1 MSVVIEAD
9 RVSIDIIES
18 VKIQAKT
25 KAGNYA
31 TILFSNV
38 ESSNPFIETTS
49 GQEVSASQDDNG
61 YVSVCQPSKKHATIN
76 FDFGEMSYAYHN
88 VNR

>member
-1 MSVVIEAD
+1 MSVIIETD

-18 VKIQAKT
+18 VEIHAKT
-25 KAGNYA
+25 KAGNRA

-38 ESSNPFIETTS
+38 EPSNPFVEMTS
-49 GQEVSASQDDNG
+49 GQEVSVSQDNNG
-61 YVSVCQPSKKHATIN
+61 YVSVCQPSQKHAIIN
-76 FDFGEMSYAYHN
+76 FDYGEMSYVYHN